1 MIKNRFSEKS
11 EPIEISEDE
20 LYRSSNCGITT
31 CTQSIA
37 GIIAIN
43 GLDEL
48 LIKGRLAI
56 ERDLYARGKNNIKSL
71 LGGLEILKNNES
83 DFKKNIQ
90 EINKLHKDL
99 LLNIEEKI
107 KWEKIKIRAVDVF
120 GKFSESYATIFGIE
134 SAITRAYWCSRDSF
148 DQIIT
153 NPENFSKNKNFLYQK
168 ISYGEKI
175 EINSEDLGLAQIE
188 DCLTGLQNQSK
199 IVRQLNEKFDPDKN
213 KEQILKCLGDASQ
226 YFYEK
231 LPENSKI
238 ALFRIH
244 QENFSESHPHYPNL
258 FGLKNIDPKVIDFI
272 DKDYSFGQ
280 WIQNECNA

>member
-99 LLNIEEKI
+99 LLNIGNYSAPPARVSENRRHARPARSDHLEP
-107 KWEKIKIRAVDVF
+107 RAKGRADRGAVAA
-120 GKFSESYATIFGIE
+120 GT
-134 SAITRAYWCSRDSF
+134 SAHSPGA
-148 DQIIT
+148 
-153 NPENFSKNKNFLYQK
+153 
-168 ISYGEKI
+168 
-175 EINSEDLGLAQIE
+175 AA
-188 DCLTGLQNQSK
+188 
-199 IVRQLNEKFDPDKN
+199 
-213 KEQILKCLGDASQ
+213 ASAHTA
-226 YFYEK
+226 
-231 LPENSKI
+231 P
-238 ALFRIH
+238 
-244 QENFSESHPHYPNL
+244 
-258 FGLKNIDPKVIDFI
+258 
-272 DKDYSFGQ
+272 
-280 WIQNECNA
+280 